1 MKKLK
6 KSQLGHWCSY
16 CEPKTTRAIYVQSG
30 WHGMFACEKHKDKL
44 MADEKKEEKF
54 TEADRQSW
62 MRIAH

>member
-1 MKKLK
+1 
-6 KSQLGHWCSY
+6 
-16 CEPKTTRAIYVQSG
+16 
-30 WHGMFACEKHKDKL
+30 MFACEKHKDKL